1 MDLTYL
7 KEFLRL
13 AELCNFQEAA
23 DELHISQSSL
33 SKHVKSIEEE
43 LGGIQLFDRTT
54 RSVTLNKSGRFF
66 YSKVKNI
73 IEKWDECV
81 VDVAAFNKRNDH
93 QLNIGF
99 SAADGWQYGTAE
111 LMVMFLEIHPEVV
124 TNMKHFIKFNL
135 MAEDLIAG
143 RCDFVFAPDVIE
155 DDRVTKRL
163 YNVDTL
169 ALVCNKLHP
178 FATYEKISFS
188 DLENEKFVMHDD
200 SSHFTRRLNDLCKAE
215 GFLPN
220 IVMTIASRG
229 NMLKM
234 IEKGVGITVMFK
246 QQAKAISNSLDLAF
260 VDIDPPIR
268 RNIYM
273 QYCPKRKMTKTAEN
287 FLTFIESD
295 LK

>member
-1 MDLTYL
+1 MDLMYL

-23 DELHISQSSL
+23 EELHISQSSL

-66 YSKVKNI
+66 YSKVKSI

-81 VDVAAFNKRNDH
+81 VDVAAFNRRNDY

-99 SAADGWQYGTAE
+99 PAADGWQYGTAE
-111 LMVMFLEIHPEVV
+111 LMVTFLELHPEVV
-124 TNMKHFIKFNL
+124 TNMKHFTKFNL
-135 MAEDLIAG
+135 MAEELIGG
-143 RCDFVFAPDVIE
+143 RCDFVFTPDVIE
-155 DDRVTKRL
+155 DERVTKRL
-163 YNVDTL
+163 YNVDRL
-169 ALVCNKLHP
+169 AFVCNQDHP
-178 FATYEKISFS
+178 FSSLDSVSFS
-188 DLENEKFVMHDD
+188 DLANEKFIMHDD
-200 SSHFTRRLNDLCKAE
+200 SSHFTQQLHDRCKQE
-215 GFLPN
+215 GFVPN

-234 IEKGVGITVMFK
+234 IEKGVGISVMYK
-246 QQAKAISNSLDLAF
+246 QQAMAVSNSLGLAF
-260 VDIDPPIR
+260 VDIDPPVTR
-268 RNIYM
+268 DIYM
-273 QYCPKRKMTKTAEN
+273 QYCPKRKMTKTAAD
-287 FLTFIESD
+287 FLAFIEND